1 MKRTIIA
8 ILLSLIAVAGNAKN
22 KAIVWEETSMVFTSN
37 RYFQI
42 KKVELT
48 KQETKLYARYYYMP
62 SYWFSIAKGS
72 YLQSGGKTYPIV
84 SADSITLGER
94 FTLGDKGEQ
103 EFVLHFE
110 PLPMKT
116 KEFDFIEGLKD
127 NNFKVFGVHDKNVPL
142 PATPMPAEYRADY
155 TEEDLLPELQYGS
168 EPATIRFKT
177 INLRKGMKQEI
188 KMRYIDLK
196 NLNLNTP
203 TRETTKV
210 LHLDEAG
217 EAEISLPLGF
227 PQDVNIELS
236 SGYWFSTGHLFLAP
250 GKEVT
255 VLIDMMR
262 DDTERRDSKF
272 VGFKGYMARLDK
284 EYTKAYQDSQKETP
298 YTFRKQTDIKDMP
311 SLVNYLEGRKAHM
324 EGWKKSAPFM
334 EITKEVLQQKVNMPI
349 FMSTPELDSLTK
361 TETFRDY
368 LHRQHREPLQNS
380 KRFLDDYFVYASRY
394 YAMDKEARGINADLA
409 RYCYYLPKVLDGQ
422 KVEKPLIEDKSLSA
436 LYDQA
441 VEEYRKTIA
450 ANQKELADNVHYL
463 DMTDVAPENILQ
475 TILDEYKGKAVLI
488 DLWATWCGPC
498 RKGHKDMAP
507 LKEQLKGKNIQFVY
521 ITSTSS
527 PYEDW
532 KPMLGDISG
541 NHYYL
546 TKGQWDHLLELYQSN
561 GIPTYAIYDADGNLT
576 YSTIGFPGLDKI
588 KEEIEKVLK

>member
-1 MKRTIIA
+1 MKQITLT
-8 ILLSLIAVAGNAKN
+8 ILLALFAVAGQAREKT
-22 KAIVWEETSMVFTSN
+22 IVWEKPAIAFN
-37 RYFQI
+37 RSDFLLI
-42 KKVELT
+42 DKVELT

-116 KEFDFIEGLKD
+116 KEFDFIEGLGDKD
-127 NNFKVFGVHDKNVPL
+127 FKVFGIHDSTYTM
-142 PATPMPAEYRADY
+142 PAAPVPAEYRADY
-155 TEEDLLPELQYGS
+155 TEEDQLEDLRYSE
-168 EPATIRFKT
+168 EPATVRFKAL
-177 INLRKGMKQEI
+177 NYRKGMRPYI
-188 KMRYIDLK
+188 KAQYVDLK
-196 NLNLNTP
+196 NP
-203 TRETTKV
+203 TEPINVSFRMN
-210 LHLDEAG
+210 DEG
-217 EAEISLPLGF
+217 EAEISLPVGVPQMVWFHMINF
-227 PQDVNIELS
+227 PWS
-236 SGYWFSTGHLFLAP
+236 SNCTLYLVP
-250 GKEVT
+250 GKEIT
-255 VLIDMMR
+255 VLVDMLK
-262 DDTERRDSKF
+262 DDTFRGNKF
-272 VGFKGYMARLDK
+272 IGYKGYFAKFAREYYQMQVDYLDK
-284 EYTKAYQDSQKETP
+284 EEPMKATATTVGELIRDYDEYCESSAKLMESQP
-298 YTFRKQTDIKDMP
+298 Y
-311 SLVNYLEGRKAHM
+311 SKAL
-324 EGWKKSAPFM
+324 
-334 EITKEVLQQKVNMPI
+334 KEVIVQRI
-349 FMSTPELDSLTK
+349 YDGSYSFGYHGETIDSLSK
-361 TETFRDY
+361 QPAFTEHILQHHISG
-368 LHRQHREPLQNS
+368 LHSPKAVLT
-380 KRFLDDYFVYASRY
+380 LAFVYASRY

-409 RYCYYLPKVLDGQ
+409 RYCYFLPKVLDGQ

-475 TILDEYKGKAVLI
+475 TILDKYKGKAVLI

>member
-142 PATPMPAEYRADY
+142 PATPVPAEYRADY

-361 TETFRDY
+361 TETFREY
-368 LHRQHREPLQNS
+368 LLRQHREPLQNS

-409 RYCYYLPKVLDGQ
+409 RYCYYLPKLLGGQ

-532 KPMLGDISG
+532 KPMLGDIFG

>member
-127 NNFKVFGVHDKNVPL
+127 NNFKVFGVHDRNVPL
-142 PATPMPAEYRADY
+142 PATPVPAEHRADY

-368 LHRQHREPLQNS
+368 LLRQHREPLQNS

-394 YAMDKEARGINADLA
+394 YAMDKEARGFNADLGWA
-409 RYCYYLPKVLDGQ
+409 
-422 KVEKPLIEDKSLSA
+422 ES
-436 LYDQA
+436 
-441 VEEYRKTIA
+441 
-450 ANQKELADNVHYL
+450 
-463 DMTDVAPENILQ
+463 
-475 TILDEYKGKAVLI
+475 GKASDRRQVAL
-488 DLWATWCGPC
+488 C
-498 RKGHKDMAP
+498 P
-507 LKEQLKGKNIQFVY
+507 LRP
-521 ITSTSS
+521 SC
-527 PYEDW
+527 
-532 KPMLGDISG
+532 
-541 NHYYL
+541 
-546 TKGQWDHLLELYQSN
+546 
-561 GIPTYAIYDADGNLT
+561 
-576 YSTIGFPGLDKI
+576 
-588 KEEIEKVLK
+588 

>member
-1 MKRTIIA
+1 
-8 ILLSLIAVAGNAKN
+8 
-22 KAIVWEETSMVFTSN
+22 
-37 RYFQI
+37 
-42 KKVELT
+42 
-48 KQETKLYARYYYMP
+48 
-62 SYWFSIAKGS
+62 
-72 YLQSGGKTYPIV
+72 
-84 SADSITLGER
+84 
-94 FTLGDKGEQ
+94 
-103 EFVLHFE
+103 
-110 PLPMKT
+110 
-116 KEFDFIEGLKD
+116 
-127 NNFKVFGVHDKNVPL
+127 
-142 PATPMPAEYRADY
+142 
-155 TEEDLLPELQYGS
+155 
-168 EPATIRFKT
+168 
-177 INLRKGMKQEI
+177 MKQEI
-188 KMRYIDLK
+188 EVQYLDLK
-196 NLNLNTP
+196 NPNQNTP
-203 TRETTKV
+203 TRATTKIIG
-210 LHLDEAG
+210 LNEAG
-217 EAEISLPLGF
+217 EAEVSLPLGF
-227 PQDVNIELS
+227 PQDVYVKLS
-236 SGYWFSTGHLFLAP
+236 SGYWLSTGHLFLAP

-334 EITKEVLQQKVNMPI
+334 EITKEVLQQKVNMSI

-361 TETFRDY
+361 TEAFRDY
-368 LHRQHREPLQNS
+368 LLRQHREPLQNS

-394 YAMDKEARGINADLA
+394 YAMDKEARGFNADLA

-422 KVEKPLIEDKSLSA
+422 KVEKPLIEDRSLSA

-475 TILDEYKGKAVLI
+475 TILDKYKGKAVLI

-507 LKEQLKGKNIQFVY
+507 LKEQLKDKNIQFVY

-561 GIPTYAIYDADGNLT
+561 GIPTYAIYDVDGKLT

>member
-1 MKRTIIA
+1 MKRTIITI
-8 ILLSLIAVAGNAKN
+8 ILAFVCIIGQAREKT
-22 KAIVWEETSMVFTSN
+22 IVWENPAKAFNCSDFLL
-37 RYFQI
+37 I
-42 KKVELT
+42 DKVELT

-72 YLQSGGKTYPIV
+72 YLQSGGKAYPIV

-116 KEFDFIEGLKD
+116 KEFDFIEGLGDKD
-127 NNFKVFGVHDKNVPL
+127 FKVFGIHDSTYTM
-142 PATPMPAEYRADY
+142 PAAPVPAEYRADY

-236 SGYWFSTGHLFLAP
+236 SDYWFSTGHLFLAP

-324 EGWKKSAPFM
+324 ERWKKSAPFM

-368 LHRQHREPLQNS
+368 LLRQHREPLQNS
-380 KRFLDDYFVYASRY
+380 KRFLDDYFVYVSRY

-409 RYCYYLPKVLDGQ
+409 RYCYYLPKLLGGQ

-475 TILDEYKGKAVLI
+475 TILDKYKGKAVLI

-532 KPMLGDISG
+532 KPMLGDITG

-561 GIPTYAIYDADGNLT
+561 GIPTYAIYDVDGKLT
-576 YSTIGFPGLDKI
+576 YSTIGFPGIDKI

>member
-142 PATPMPAEYRADY
+142 PATPVPAEYRADY

-262 DDTERRDSKF
+262 DDTERKDRKF
-272 VGFKGYMARLDK
+272 VGFNGYMAKLDK
-284 EYTKAYQDSQKETP
+284 EFSEAFKDSQKGCE
-298 YTFRKQTDIKDMP
+298 YTFPKQTDIKDMP

-368 LHRQHREPLQNS
+368 LLRQHREPLQNS

-561 GIPTYAIYDADGNLT
+561 GIPTYAIYDADGKLT
-576 YSTIGFPGLDKI
+576 YSTVGFPGIDKI

>member
-1 MKRTIIA
+1 MKKTIIII
-8 ILLSLIAVAGNAKN
+8 ILAFVCIIGQAREKT
-22 KAIVWEETSMVFTSN
+22 IVWENPAKAFNCSDFLL
-37 RYFQI
+37 I
-42 KKVELT
+42 DKVELT

-142 PATPMPAEYRADY
+142 PATPVPAEYRADY

-217 EAEISLPLGF
+217 EAEISLPLGS

-284 EYTKAYQDSQKETP
+284 EYTKAYQDS
-298 YTFRKQTDIKDMP
+298 
-311 SLVNYLEGRKAHM
+311 G
-324 EGWKKSAPFM
+324 
-334 EITKEVLQQKVNMPI
+334 
-349 FMSTPELDSLTK
+349 
-361 TETFRDY
+361 
-368 LHRQHREPLQNS
+368 S
-380 KRFLDDYFVYASRY
+380 KPTSRTCL
-394 YAMDKEARGINADLA
+394 R
-409 RYCYYLPKVLDGQ
+409 
-422 KVEKPLIEDKSLSA
+422 S
-436 LYDQA
+436 
-441 VEEYRKTIA
+441 
-450 ANQKELADNVHYL
+450 
-463 DMTDVAPENILQ
+463 
-475 TILDEYKGKAVLI
+475 
-488 DLWATWCGPC
+488 
-498 RKGHKDMAP
+498 
-507 LKEQLKGKNIQFVY
+507 
-521 ITSTSS
+521 
-527 PYEDW
+527 
-532 KPMLGDISG
+532 
-541 NHYYL
+541 
-546 TKGQWDHLLELYQSN
+546 
-561 GIPTYAIYDADGNLT
+561 
-576 YSTIGFPGLDKI
+576 
-588 KEEIEKVLK
+588 